1 MTRPRYTPI
10 PRGRAPPH
18 TLNAP
23 RRVCDRDGK
32 ESGVPTVT
40 TIYDVAKAADV
51 SASTVSRVLNKRGAV
66 DPVLAARVHAA
77 VAALQY
83 RPNSIARN
91 LRLQS
96 TSVIALIISDIKS
109 HFFTSMARGL
119 EDVASRAGYSVVLC
133 NADENPN
140 KERDYLRVAIDERF
154 AGVILSPATADTD
167 LSGLRD
173 QGIPVVAIDRE
184 LCEHT
189 VDSVLVQTRLAA
201 ERATAHL
208 LEHGFLRIACITGPS
223 KASTAEQ
230 RLAGYRDALRRAG
243 VRADRTLAR
252 HTDYKERGG
261 YAAMEALL
269 DGPRPPDAVLVANEQ
284 MALGV
289 VSCLA
294 DRGVRI
300 PRDMGL
306 VTFDDPPWA
315 RIVSPPLTAV
325 AQPSY
330 DVGRTAARLLL
341 DRVLHREAAPRT
353 VWLEAELRV
362 RASSIRP

>member
-1 MTRPRYTPI
+1 M
-10 PRGRAPPH
+10 
-18 TLNAP
+18 
-23 RRVCDRDGK
+23 
-32 ESGVPTVT
+32 T

-66 DPVLAARVHAA
+66 DPALAGRVHAA

-96 TSVIALIISDIKS
+96 TSVIALIISDIEN

-133 NADENPN
+133 NADENSN

-189 VDSVLVQTRLAA
+189 VDSGA
-201 ERATAHL
+201 
-208 LEHGFLRIACITGPS
+208 
-223 KASTAEQ
+223 
-230 RLAGYRDALRRAG
+230 
-243 VRADRTLAR
+243 
-252 HTDYKERGG
+252 
-261 YAAMEALL
+261 
-269 DGPRPPDAVLVANEQ
+269 
-284 MALGV
+284 
-289 VSCLA
+289 
-294 DRGVRI
+294 
-300 PRDMGL
+300 
-306 VTFDDPPWA
+306 
-315 RIVSPPLTAV
+315 
-325 AQPSY
+325 
-330 DVGRTAARLLL
+330 AARRL
-341 DRVLHREAAPRT
+341 P
-353 VWLEAELRV
+353 
-362 RASSIRP
+362 